1 MKEKV
6 IVYSMDNCGYCS
18 QVKEVLKEK
27 GVEFVDKS
35 TIEHKEEWDKV
46 TNAIHIGITPTVLF
60 KGCYFVPNRDF
71 QHPQQLVDLLNNY
84 EKPTLD
90 SNDLVLERM
99 KTLNY
104 NIVSALQ
111 NIDRVIKDINRK
123 LGI

>member
-1 MKEKV
+1 
-6 IVYSMDNCGYCS
+6 MDNCGYCS

-35 TIEHKEEWDKV
+35 TIEYKEEWYKV

-71 QHPQQLVDLLNNY
+71 QHPQQLVDLLNSY

-90 SNDLVLERM
+90 SNDLVIERM

>member
-1 MKEKV
+1 
-6 IVYSMDNCGYCS
+6 MDNCGYCS

-35 TIEHKEEWDKV
+35 TIEYKEEWDKV

-104 NIVSALQ
+104 NIANALQ

>member
-1 MKEKV
+1 
-6 IVYSMDNCGYCS
+6 MDNCGYCS

-71 QHPQQLVDLLNNY
+71 QHPQQLVDLLNSY
-84 EKPTLD
+84 EKPKLD
-90 SNDLVLERM
+90 SNDLVIERM

-104 NIVSALQ
+104 NMHQAFTRMDQLLRQIETKL
-111 NIDRVIKDINRK
+111 NIKEDEHKSTS
-123 LGI
+123 